1 MEVSKEQVRVLSEMQ
16 GLCVP
21 DDELEQ
27 VATRMSI
34 WLTAFEQIEEELGE
48 QMNKV
53 DPIPPVLPH
62 GEIS

>member
-27 VATRMSI
+27 VSNAY
-34 WLTAFEQIEEELGE
+34 
-48 QMNKV
+48 V
-53 DPIPPVLPH
+53 DLVNRV
-62 GEIS
+62 